1 MDEVRQVD
9 KREEE
14 SLEIAVWFSGI
25 SIALMAISLFASV
38 R

>member
-1 MDEVRQVD
+1 MDELSQVD

-14 SLEIAVWFSGI
+14 SQEIAVWFFGI
-25 SIALMAISLFASV
+25 SIALMVISLFASV